1 GKPYNFCCICRLC
14 CINFVWLV
22 GAIAFL
28 AVLPVFAINLA
39 AVHLLLSASQ
49 RRGVRKGRSPV
60 PTKKAIAYFSRKSD
74 RSFLPQIYHP

>member
-39 AVHLLLSASQ
+39 AASRWCYNQ
-49 RRGVRKGRSPV
+49 
-60 PTKKAIAYFSRKSD
+60 AIAILKTEKIGKYDLRKRIMD
-74 RSFLPQIYHP
+74 LAPD